1 MADKMLSKED
11 ELRKVPLFSGLG
23 RKSLAEIARIADMVE
38 LPAGE
43 VLVKEG
49 SLGFD
54 FIFILESQSK
64 AEECGKLIGRLAQND
79 FFGEVSLVAHR
90 PGPATITAET
100 PVKLLVVEPGY
111 FDDLLEQVPGLWKEI
126 AIALSAYIPNTCIF
140 PLEKG

>member
-54 FIFILESQSK
+54 FIFILEGQAK
-64 AEECGKLIGRLAQND
+64 AESAGSSSAGSPRTTSSEKSASSRTGRARRQ
-79 FFGEVSLVAHR
+79 SPPRR
-90 PGPATITAET
+90 P
-100 PVKLLVVEPGY
+100 
-111 FDDLLEQVPGLWKEI
+111 
-126 AIALSAYIPNTCIF
+126 
-140 PLEKG
+140 